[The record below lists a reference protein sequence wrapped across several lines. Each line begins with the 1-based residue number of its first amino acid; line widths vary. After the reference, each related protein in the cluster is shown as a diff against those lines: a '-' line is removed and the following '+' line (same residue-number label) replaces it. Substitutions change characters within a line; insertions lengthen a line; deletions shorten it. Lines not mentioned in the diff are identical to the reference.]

1 MSEYTNEFRNM
12 RVFEFQVSRQD
23 GTTRQVVA
31 FDNGEGLREQLE
43 NILGSQTIK
52 ECRPRNVGLL
62 LGNTESGMVLA
73 NHDPSGQV
81 STEILRI
88 LNQTGFRGQLIF
100 LCDNGTIPLHAA
112 RRLKKL
118 ALDFD
123 LGALSVTSLFQ
134 KVTEADN
141 KLEPKIMSSAVG

>member
-1 MSEYTNEFRNM
+1 MTEYSEEFRNM
-12 RVFEFQVSRQD
+12 RVFELQIPRQD
-23 GTTRQVVA
+23 GSLRQVIA
-31 FDNGEGLREQLE
+31 FDNGDGLRDQLE
-43 NILGSQTIK
+43 NILGYQAVK

-62 LGNTESGMVLA
+62 LGNSQSAMVLA
-73 NHDPSGQV
+73 NHDPSGRI
-81 STEILRI
+81 STEMLRI

-100 LCDNGTIPLHAA
+100 LCDGGTIPLHAA

-134 KVTEADN
+134 KITEADN
-141 KLEPKIMSSAVG
+141 GLAPKMMSSAVG